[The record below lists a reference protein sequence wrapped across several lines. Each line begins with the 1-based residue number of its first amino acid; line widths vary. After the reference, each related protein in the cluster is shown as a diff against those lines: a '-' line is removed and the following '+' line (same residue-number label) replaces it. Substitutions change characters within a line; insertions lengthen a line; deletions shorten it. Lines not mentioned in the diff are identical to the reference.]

1 MKQRA
6 TKKQMEMRR
15 QQAEYKKQYDFW
27 NTLPYEFR
35 LSSFIQLKK
44 EEQNNEIKSLLYKVL
59 ENLTQ

>member
-27 NTLPYEFR
+27 STLPYTFI